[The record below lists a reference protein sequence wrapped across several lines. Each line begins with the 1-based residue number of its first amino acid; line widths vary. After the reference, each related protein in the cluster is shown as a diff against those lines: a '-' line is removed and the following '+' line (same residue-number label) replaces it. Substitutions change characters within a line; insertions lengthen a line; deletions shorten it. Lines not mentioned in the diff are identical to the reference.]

1 MHSCRLER
9 SPLYSRG
16 IHQECTS
23 SRRVRR
29 TRMAND
35 QTQEQKDFFISYTGK
50 DSQWA
55 QWIAFELEAAGYT
68 TSIQAWDI
76 RPGSNF
82 VAEMDEA
89 ATHALRTIPLLSEAY
104 LGSDYAFAE
113 WAAAFRADPKGK
125 QGKVLPVLIQP
136 CRIEGL
142 LGPIGYIDLVDLDAQ
157 KAREKLLA
165 GVKRERAKPASVPFP
180 TVPVPSGPLV
190 NRPVFPGSL
199 PPVWNVPYPQNPLFT
214 GREELLSQLAT
225 ALHAGQPTALLQPQA
240 ISGLGGIGKTQLA
253 LEYAY
258 RYRGDYQAVL
268 WAQADTRENLTLS
281 YLTIATLLD
290 LPEQG
295 EQESARVITAVKNW
309 FQRNTG
315 WLLIL
320 DNADELA
327 LARDFLPPSVGGHV
341 LLTTRAQATGR
352 FARRLEVD
360 TLSTELGALFL
371 LHRGGLLPIDATLDQ
386 AKADEQARAREI
398 CEELGGLPLA
408 LDQAGAYIEETQCN
422 LSDYQQRYQTR
433 KTRLLQRRGGLV
445 ADHPAT
451 VATTWSLAFEK
462 VEHVNPAAAD
472 LLRLCAFLAPN
483 AIPEEII
490 TEGAAHLGPT
500 LEPVASDPTDLDEA
514 IAALGAYSLM
524 RRNTTEKTLSVHRL
538 VQAIQRESMTAEGE
552 KQWKQRAVQA
562 VNMSYPD
569 VQDVK
574 QWDTCERWL
583 PHALVCAAWIEQE
596 PLGMAEAA
604 RLLNQAGGYLDGRA
618 RYTEAEPLYVRALAI
633 NEQQLGPNHP
643 DTANSLNNLALLYDN
658 QGKYEQ
664 AKLLY
669 QRALTIYE
677 QQLGPDHPDT
687 ASSLNNLALL
697 YDNQGKYEQAKLLYQ
712 RALAIR
718 EQQLGPDHP
727 GTANSLNNL
736 ANLYRDQGKYEQA
749 EPLLKRA
756 LAINEQQLG
765 PQHPDTASSLD
776 NLATLYQDQGKYEQ
790 AEPLY
795 QRALAIH
802 EQQLGAQHPN
812 TATSLNNLALL
823 YKKQG
828 KYEQTEPL
836 YQRAL
841 AIHEQQLGPDHPGTA
856 NSLNNLAE
864 LYRDQGN
871 YEQAEPLYQ
880 RALAIH
886 EQQLGPD
893 HPGTALSLNNLANLY
908 RDQGKYEQAEPLL
921 KRALAIHE
929 QQLGPTHP
937 DTATSINNLA
947 LLYENQGKYEQ
958 ARPLYQRALSIDEG
972 ALEPQHPHTQT
983 IRANYARLLHT
994 MGREAKATQL
1004 TMGKTHR
1011 DDVPSEEHLMA
1022 NQDQLA
1028 LLQQGGNTWND
1039 WRLYNPDI
1047 VPNLSEANLSNLNLS
1062 GANLSG
1068 ANLRGANLSGANLR
1082 GANLSGANLRG
1093 ANLSGADLSGADLSG
1108 A

>member
-1 MHSCRLER
+1 MSKPEPVSMFLSYAHEDESLRSELEKHLSLLQR
-9 SPLYSRG
+9 QGLVSTWQDRQITAGTDWVQEIDEHLNRASIILLLVSSDFLASDYCYGVEMQCALDRDKADQARVIPIMVRPCDKTGAPFAHLQALPKDAKAITTWNNRDEAWTNVAAG
-16 IHQECTS
+16 I
-23 SRRVRR
+23 RRVI
-29 TRMAND
+29 
-35 QTQEQKDFFISYTGK
+35 E
-50 DSQWA
+50 
-55 QWIAFELEAAGYT
+55 ELPPLSVKTPSAG
-68 TSIQAWDI
+68 
-76 RPGSNF
+76 
-82 VAEMDEA
+82 
-89 ATHALRTIPLLSEAY
+89 
-104 LGSDYAFAE
+104 
-113 WAAAFRADPKGK
+113 
-125 QGKVLPVLIQP
+125 
-136 CRIEGL
+136 
-142 LGPIGYIDLVDLDAQ
+142 
-157 KAREKLLA
+157 
-165 GVKRERAKPASVPFP
+165 
-180 TVPVPSGPLV
+180 
-190 NRPVFPGSL
+190 L
-199 PPVWNVPYPQNPLFT
+199 PPVWYIPYPQNPLFT
-214 GREELLSQLAT
+214 GREELLTQLAT
-225 ALHAGQPTALLQPQA
+225 TLHAGQPTALSQPQA

-258 RYRGDYQAVL
+258 RYRQDYQAIL
-268 WAQADTRENLTLS
+268 WAQTDTRENLTSS

-500 LEPVASDPTDLDEA
+500 LEPVASDPTDLDET

-643 DTANSLNNLALLYDN
+643 
-658 QGKYEQ
+658 
-664 AKLLY
+664 
-669 QRALTIYE
+669 
-677 QQLGPDHPDT
+677 
-687 ASSLNNLALL
+687 
-697 YDNQGKYEQAKLLYQ
+697 
-712 RALAIR
+712 
-718 EQQLGPDHP
+718 
-727 GTANSLNNL
+727 GTANSLNN
-736 ANLYRDQGKYEQA
+736 
-749 EPLLKRA
+749 
-756 LAINEQQLG
+756 
-765 PQHPDTASSLD
+765 
-776 NLATLYQDQGKYEQ
+776 
-790 AEPLY
+790 
-795 QRALAIH
+795 
-802 EQQLGAQHPN
+802 
-812 TATSLNNLALL
+812 
-823 YKKQG
+823 
-828 KYEQTEPL
+828 
-836 YQRAL
+836 
-841 AIHEQQLGPDHPGTA
+841 
-856 NSLNNLAE
+856 
-864 LYRDQGN
+864 
-871 YEQAEPLYQ
+871 
-880 RALAIH
+880 
-886 EQQLGPD
+886 
-893 HPGTALSLNNLANLY
+893 
-908 RDQGKYEQAEPLL
+908 
-921 KRALAIHE
+921 
-929 QQLGPTHP
+929 
-937 DTATSINNLA
+937 
-947 LLYENQGKYEQ
+947 
-958 ARPLYQRALSIDEG
+958 
-972 ALEPQHPHTQT
+972 
-983 IRANYARLLHT
+983 
-994 MGREAKATQL
+994 
-1004 TMGKTHR
+1004 
-1011 DDVPSEEHLMA
+1011 
-1022 NQDQLA
+1022 
-1028 LLQQGGNTWND
+1028 
-1039 WRLYNPDI
+1039 
-1047 VPNLSEANLSNLNLS
+1047 
-1062 GANLSG
+1062 
-1068 ANLRGANLSGANLR
+1068 
-1082 GANLSGANLRG
+1082 
-1093 ANLSGADLSGADLSG
+1093 
-1108 A
+1108 